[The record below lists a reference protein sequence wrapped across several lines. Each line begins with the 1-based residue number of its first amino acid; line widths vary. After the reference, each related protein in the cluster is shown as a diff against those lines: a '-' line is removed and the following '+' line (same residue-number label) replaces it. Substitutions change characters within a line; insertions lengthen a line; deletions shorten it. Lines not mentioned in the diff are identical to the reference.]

1 MKNSKIILIILISLI
16 AFVFYQI
23 GKNHSPPVI
32 IESIEEKEKE
42 LTCPYKMKATINQEY
57 LEYGWP
63 IEITD
68 KPKFVVNPEVI
79 RINKPFVQKEF
90 EKLVYKLPPTD
101 DGWSYEEFD
110 VDGDGKKEKIIS
122 ANVAMNHTPHLALIV
137 KNGNI
142 IFESE
147 EANNVITEERLGD
160 GFLRTETVDWITG
173 ETLKTKY
180 VYKDGGFIPVW
191 TQKGCLIQFE

>member
-42 LTCPYKMKATINQEY
+42 LTCPYIMKASNYQNY
-57 LEYGWP
+57 DGWP
-63 IEITD
+63 IEIKD
-68 KPKFVVNPEVI
+68 KPKFINNPEVI
-79 RINKPFVQKEF
+79 KLKKPFIQKEF
-90 EKLVYKLPPTD
+90 EEELYAIPPNK
-101 DGWSYEEFD
+101 GWNYEEFD

-147 EANNVITEERLGD
+147 GANNVITEERLGD

-191 TQKGCLIQFE
+191 TQKGCLTQFE